1 MLTEGQGYVVAV
13 LAMFIGAAAGFL
25 VQRTAA
31 AIRKNGDW
39 VTIPSWKKFYMSFMG
54 SIAAFAAG
62 TFVLIDAPTFSPERV
77 LAEMWLYQTFAAW
90 GAPFVLD
97 VGAELVG
104 AALRKGG
111 KRE

>member
-1 MLTEGQGYVVAV
+1 MLTEGQGYVVAIV
-13 LAMFIGAAAGFL
+13 AMLIGTAAGFL
-25 VQRTAA
+25 FQRTAS
-31 AIRKNGDW
+31 AIRKDGEW
-39 VTIPSWKKFYMSFMG
+39 PHIPSWKKFYMSFMG

-62 TFVLIDAPTFSPERV
+62 TFVLMDAPTFSPERV

-90 GAPFVLD
+90 AAPFVLD
-97 VGAELVG
+97 VGGELIG